1 MNKLKL
7 IALSAIVA
15 HSHAMALGSRPT
27 PAVASKKLECVA
39 GSVKK
44 SEAGFNISQ
53 SVIQLKS
60 NNDEIFKKRIPLP
73 DTDFFQNRSS
83 HCVVKG
89 PFVYALDQVDT
100 KSQQLS
106 NQTLLYIVKF
116 SLDGK
121 ILHREFIN
129 PLPGSDKRI
138 SSFVEPGKENFTIDQ
153 AGAIHIKGKWRD
165 INNHEDNDHEF
176 SSSVKSF

>member
-27 PAVASKKLECVA
+27 PTAASKKFECIA

-44 SEAGFNISQ
+44 SEAESYISQ
-53 SVIQLKS
+53 SLIQLKS
-60 NNDEIFKKRIPLP
+60 NNDGIFKKRIPLP
-73 DTDFFQNRSS
+73 DADFYQNRSS

-89 PFVYALDQVDT
+89 SFVYALDKVDT

-121 ILHREFIN
+121 ILHREFVN
-129 PLPGSDKRI
+129 PLPGSDKNI

-153 AGAIHIKGKWRD
+153 TGTIHIKGKWKD
-165 INNHEDNDHEF
+165 INNYEDDDHEF